1 MWQMAPRLSV
11 CLQAPAAA
19 ACAINDDNM
28 LRHTL
33 RVFLCNLV
41 LGIKKKK
48 MFGVITG

>member
-11 CLQAPAAA
+11 CLQAAAAA

-28 LRHTL
+28 LRHTPAISL
-33 RVFLCNLV
+33 QFTFRN
-41 LGIKKKK
+41 KK